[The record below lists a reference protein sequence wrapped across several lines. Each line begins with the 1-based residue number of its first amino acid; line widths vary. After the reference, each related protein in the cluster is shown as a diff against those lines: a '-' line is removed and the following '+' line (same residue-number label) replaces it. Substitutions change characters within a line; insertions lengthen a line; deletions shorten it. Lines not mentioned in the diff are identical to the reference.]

1 MINMVAFLEND
12 LMCYD
17 FAMKWAQERG
27 DSEKVAKLQKQGPP
41 PYYGEGVAMKES
53 SFLMDTFSYMNS
65 NPAIADDGFDTFQD
79 LASSEYGLYD
89 KLNWFRGMLES
100 LDIVYPQLWD
110 VDFREQAIRLEVPV
124 YFLIGRHDVNAPP
137 VLTEE
142 YYELLNAPHKELIW
156 LEGGHGLGGDNLG
169 QFVDV
174 MLNKVLAETYPADD

>member
-110 VDFREQAIRLEVPV
+110 VDFREQATRLEVPV

>member
-17 FAMKWAQERG
+17 FAMKWAQVRG
-27 DSEKVAKLQKQGPP
+27 DSEKVAKLQKQGPS

-53 SFLMDTFSYMNS
+53 AFLMDTFSYMNS
-65 NPAIADDGFDTFQD
+65 NPAIADDGFDIFQD

-100 LDIVYPQLWD
+100 LDIVYSQLWD